1 MGRIDDGFSTQIDFA
16 DNPSVSFWEKEVT
29 PPGIEGGGAN
39 ETTTMR
45 NTLWR
50 TKSPKKLVSLT
61 DCSFTAAYDPV
72 VYEDIIAMINA
83 NQLIT
88 ITFPDDSTLEFWGW
102 LDSFTPNANVEGEQP
117 TAACTIVPSNQ
128 TDSAVPTETAPDYT
142 APA

>member
-45 NTLWR
+45 NSTWR

-72 VYEDIIAMINA
+72 VYEDIIDMINA

-128 TDSAVPTETAPDYT
+128 TDSATPTEIAPDYT
-142 APA
+142 APV